1 MRLIKIREKGGRTRV
16 AAMNVFNF
24 YVSDSFQDVANC
36 LYPHHH
42 EVASLEDFKEV
53 AKFDHTCIKFKND
66 YRNKDNFLESDTNE
80 QDVDNDH
87 SENSAEWYTKEDL
100 HRIFADVP
108 HIIVESRHHMQW
120 KGKYSPRPRY
130 HIIFLAMK
138 KTSADEYTAFNQR
151 LQKLFPFFDEQS
163 LDAGRFFFAV
173 EEVVADFYP
182 GTITLDEFIENL
194 ESEEDFDAHLEKDKT
209 IHEGSRNKTMFTY
222 AVCILK
228 KYGDTDETYQ
238 KFLERADECETALP
252 DAELNTIWRSANK
265 YYENIKKQPGYI
277 PPDVYNGG
285 TPVWESPIP
294 FDEFNLPEF
303 PIDTLPPLI
312 REYVLGV
319 AETTQTPVDMPAT
332 SALAIVAMCMQGK
345 YRIQGKKDWIEPVNL
360 YALNIAEP
368 SERKSAINAHMT
380 RPVNQ
385 FEAQYNKVHAAGFET
400 NKMRKRVLERRQKS
414 VEDQVSKGKAEED
427 ELVKIATEVANF
439 REIFPMQSYVDDITP
454 EKLVSVMADRKGVAA
469 VISAEGGIFDQLAG
483 GMYSKSVNIDV
494 LLKGHAGDT
503 IRVDRIGRNSESIE
517 KPALTM
523 LLSVQPN
530 ILAGMM
536 QNSIFRGRGLTARF
550 LYCFPVSHVGDR
562 KYRSQPIPDDVT
574 RGYDSL
580 IHNLLDE
587 DCNPSL
593 EAPEIITLSQD
604 ADMLLEEFANE
615 IEPKLKGEY
624 ADIADWAGKL
634 VGAVLRISAIL
645 WRAANL
651 RCEDFL
657 QEDEPDAEVDTD
669 TMYNAITLGRYY
681 IEHARA
687 AYSLMGADPV
697 IKQCKYVLN
706 AVKNTGLLEA
716 SRRDIMRLCR
726 SFKNADELQPVLD
739 RLTEYGY
746 IAPKQDNLPK
756 GKGRPGSQVYLVN
769 PCIYKS

>member
-1 MRLIKIREKGGRTRV
+1 V
-16 AAMNVFNF
+16 AVENVFNF
-24 YVSDSFQDVANC
+24 YVSDSFQQVSNC
-36 LYPHHH
+36 LYPHHY
-42 EVASLEDFKEV
+42 EVKCLEDFIEV
-53 AKFDHTCIKFKND
+53 AKHDHTCIKFRNS
-66 YRNKDNFLESDTNE
+66 YRNSENFEEADSDE

-87 SENSAEWYTKEDL
+87 TEVPEEWITKEMLRDM
-100 HRIFADVP
+100 FAGVP
-108 HIIVESRHHMQW
+108 IIIVESRHHMKW

-130 HIIFLAMK
+130 HIIFLCKK
-138 KTSADEYTAFNQR
+138 KTSAEEYKAFNQR
-151 LQKLFPFFDEQS
+151 IRKIFPFFDEQA
-163 LDAGRFFFAV
+163 LDPGRFFFGV
-173 EEVVADFYP
+173 QDVNADFYT
-182 GTITLDEFIENL
+182 GNMLLDDFLDSL
-194 ESEEDFDAHLEKDKT
+194 ESDEDFDAHLEKEST
-209 IHEGSRNKTMFTY
+209 IHEGSRNDTMFRY
-222 AVCILK
+222 GVCILK
-228 KYGDTDETYQ
+228 RYGNTDDTYQ
-238 KFLERADECETALP
+238 KFLEKADTCESPLP
-252 DAELNTIWRSANK
+252 DSELASIWKSANK
-265 YYENIKKQPGYI
+265 CYDSIKKQPGYI
-277 PPDVYNGG
+277 APEIYND
-285 TPVWESPIP
+285 TAPAWESPIP
-294 FDEFNLPEF
+294 FDEFNLPAF
-303 PIDTLPPLI
+303 PIETLPPLV

-332 SALAIVAMCMQGK
+332 SSLAIVAMCMQGK

-385 FEAQYNKVHAAGFET
+385 FEAQYNKVHAAELET

-414 VEDQVSKGKAEED
+414 IEDQVSKGKADED
-427 ELVKIATEVANF
+427 ELIKIATEVASF
-439 REIFPMQSYVDDITP
+439 KEKFPMQSYVDDITP
-454 EKLVSVMADRKGVAA
+454 EKLVSVMADRNGVAA

-550 LYCFPVSHVGDR
+550 LYCFPASHVGDR
-562 KYRSQPIPDDVT
+562 KYRSQPITDEVV

-593 EAPEIITLSQD
+593 DAPEIITLSQA
-604 ADMLLEEFANE
+604 ADILLEEFANE
-615 IEPKLKGEY
+615 IEPKLRGEY

-645 WRAANL
+645 WRASTI

-657 QEDEPDAEVDTD
+657 QDEPDTEVDAD

-706 AVKNTGLLEA
+706 AVKNTGLVEV
-716 SRRDIMRLCR
+716 SKRDIMRLCR
-726 SFKNADELQPVLD
+726 SFRNADELQPVLD

-746 IAPKQDNLPK
+746 IAPKQDDLPK
-756 GKGRPGSQVYLVN
+756 GKGRPGSRVYLIN
-769 PCIYKS
+769 PCIYE